1 MPRPIYE
8 TDSDVERE
16 EWVAQTL
23 SERWKC
29 SGWKRNP
36 RKYPIDISFI
46 RDNQVVGFA
55 EIKCRNVAR
64 QKYDTYMISADK
76 IVAGINLAKATN
88 LRCLLVVCWTD
99 AIGWIDM
106 HKTEPD
112 SIGYG
117 GRLDREDSQDVE
129 PVIYYDIDQFN
140 YFVLHTRSS

>member
-29 SGWKRNP
+29 NDWKRNP
-36 RKYPIDISFI
+36 SKYPIDISFI

-117 GRLDREDSQDVE
+117 GQLDREDSQDVE

-140 YFVLHTRSS
+140 NIKTPLS